1 MSRVGQIWRRTFKF
15 ISMMGNTF
23 QVMSSVLGILA
34 FLGLSAAAYGLN
46 IHVLPLLLIGISIV
60 TVSIILFISFYT
72 LLEEN
77 MKTKAISSNEH
88 ANTAILPSTATAEK
102 LSAKTHPT
110 DTIEYPPP
118 LPQDV
123 EILRKEIVYE
133 YLADGKTI
141 YQRKYLEIKALS
153 NGLPNFK
160 DRYRW
165 TGRGQC
171 TVSSLTPGFRITDQ
185 HKVVEQIWDYF
196 NVTFPYPL
204 QAGEVIEFALEWK
217 LFDEEKIAVTFL
229 SATIDRETKYLLLQV
244 NLPPEMAPKR
254 AYFHDFANYI
264 DTLPARTQPIQWSP
278 ATKSITYEVNK
289 PQKYHKYLIR
299 WYS

>member
-1 MSRVGQIWRRTFKF
+1 MMS
-15 ISMMGNTF
+15 NTF
-23 QVMSSVLGILA
+23 QVMSSILGILV
-34 FLGLSAAAYGLN
+34 FLGLSTAAYGLINHN
-46 IHVLPLLLIGISIV
+46 ILPLFLIGILIV

-77 MKTKAISSNEH
+77 IKEKAHSPNAHSII
-88 ANTAILPSTATAEK
+88 AILPSTRAE
-102 LSAKTHPT
+102 AKPETRPHPT

-118 LPQDV
+118 LPQEF

-171 TVSSLTPGFRITDQ
+171 TVSSLTPGYRITNQ
-185 HKVVEQIWDYF
+185 HTKVEQIWDYF
-196 NVTFPYPL
+196 DVTFPYPL
-204 QAGEVIEFALEWK
+204 HEGDVVGFALEWK

-264 DTLPARTQPIQWSP
+264 DTLPERTLPIQWSP
-278 ATKSITYEVNK
+278 ATKSITYEVQR